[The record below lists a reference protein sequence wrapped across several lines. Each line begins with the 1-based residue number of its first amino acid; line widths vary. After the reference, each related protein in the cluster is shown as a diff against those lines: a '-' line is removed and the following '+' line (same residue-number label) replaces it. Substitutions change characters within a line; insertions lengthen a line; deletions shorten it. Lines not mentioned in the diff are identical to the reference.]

1 MNQLLG
7 YSFIFFFTFISSGYA
22 YFDPGTGSIIL
33 HAILAFFAFGLS
45 WVIGKYHQI
54 KNFFSKKKTS
64 TKKNYNKKFY

>member
-1 MNQLLG
+1 MSGLLIC
-7 YSFIFFFTFISSGYA
+7 SFIFFFTLINPSYA

-54 KNFFSKKKTS
+54 KNFFLKKKNT
-64 TKKNYNKKFY
+64 TKKNLK